1 MAEKLDLFELS
12 IKKGLENA
20 EEAWNES
27 DWNSLEK
34 RLDGLQADSGS
45 AAASGFFSHFTMA
58 AAVLAGL
65 AVFYINPVSDSSDS
79 NQVSQNPTEH
89 VIANDIAGDHHQNMN
104 ADDSTSPAVST
115 TESEDQELALANE
128 KQMQE
133 AEASD
138 SKKAEAILSKKEQDR
153 IIRINERLQKAA
165 EAKAQA
171 ETDSNEERFTTRY
184 VGKDFDLGAA
194 RTFSP
199 NNDGVKEFFI
209 PNTLREGDTF
219 VMSIS
224 DDSGRLIYRTR
235 EVSKP
240 WVGKDAAG
248 KEVPVG
254 HYSWEVI
261 LQKDNK
267 KEIFKGVVRLER

>member
-104 ADDSTSPAVST
+104 ADDSTSPSVST